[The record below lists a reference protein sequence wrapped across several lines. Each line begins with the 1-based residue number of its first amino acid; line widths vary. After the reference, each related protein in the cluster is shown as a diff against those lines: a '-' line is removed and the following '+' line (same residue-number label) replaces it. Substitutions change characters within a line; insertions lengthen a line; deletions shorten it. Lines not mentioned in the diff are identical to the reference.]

1 MIDYQDR
8 IAYLQNF
15 PEGANLRRQN
25 NIVNK
30 HATVAVS
37 QIFSYK
43 WIKGCVLLRLKNELD
58 AIIKKIS
65 TNSCF

>member
-30 HATVAVS
+30 HATIAVIS
-37 QIFSYK
+37 CNNEIMLRYYIYK
-43 WIKGCVLLRLKNELD
+43 E
-58 AIIKKIS
+58 
-65 TNSCF
+65 

>member
-43 WIKGCVLLRLKNELD
+43 WIKGCVLLD